1 MIQSFASH
9 HEVNFFS
16 TVSFSFQLTKIS
28 PFALFSLLDTHLL
41 KFFKTPKYKNGP
53 ASKTQI
59 NFLRKKGK
67 RKNK

>member
-16 TVSFSFQLTKIS
+16 TVS
-28 PFALFSLLDTHLL
+28 LFSADKNLSFFPFQSSRHHLL
-41 KFFKTPKYKNGP
+41 KFFKTTKYKNGP